1 MVTRRKAKGADQ
13 KKKLIVKPVME
24 GQLGTFPRD
33 IAVTYAVFCMS
44 LSSMVKQPTAGTLSW
59 RFIQLASGKIPK
71 ANMVSRLCITRLVVA
86 GLGFH
91 FLASGP
97 LGVLPGSSSLWA
109 TQGLL
114 PSWNVLLDVR
124 PCCAR
129 MCMNCSCCEMN
140 VCSKTLASA
149 STLTCNL

>member
-1 MVTRRKAKGADQ
+1 
-13 KKKLIVKPVME
+13 ME

-44 LSSMVKQPTAGTLSW
+44 LSSMVKQPTAGTCRGASSNWHQGKFPRQIWCHGFASPGWWLQVLVLTSL
-59 RFIQLASGKIPK
+59 LA
-71 ANMVSRLCITRLVVA
+71 
-86 GLGFH
+86 
-91 FLASGP
+91 GP

-124 PCCAR
+124 PRCAR
-129 MCMNCSCCEMN
+129 MCMNCSCCEIN
-140 VCSKTLASA
+140 VYSKTLASA